1 MAEEDIERL
10 RAELA
15 RVDHKLGTASPEGRR
30 AQVATLWDSLRTRGL
45 TPTPED
51 LQMGDRYVSG
61 EIDSD
66 LFWPFIYDRFGSA
79 L

>member
-1 MAEEDIERL
+1 MAEQDIDEL
-10 RAELA
+10 RAALA

-45 TPTPED
+45 TLTSED

-66 LFWPFIYDRFGSA
+66 LFWPFIYDRFSG
-79 L
+79 LL